1 MSVNSQADGVAQ
13 PASEPADLVV
23 DEVDAPAHH
32 DPWSSL
38 EAKVPTL
45 RSPTEVAAFVE
56 CVLVELRHEPV
67 AARYRTKQTQG
78 GVETIWCRT
87 EHTGLSVDAEYV
99 QLRDDPRNGVD
110 IEPCSRA
117 TVREA
122 LCECL
127 DHEEL
132 GRVDVQPLAA
142 ITLGDQR

>member
-1 MSVNSQADGVAQ
+1 MSINNPADGIAR

-23 DEVDAPAHH
+23 DEVDAPAHRES
-32 DPWSSL
+32 WQSL
-38 EAKVPTL
+38 DAEVPTL
-45 RSPTEVAAFVE
+45 RSPAEVAAFVE

-67 AARYRTKQTQG
+67 AARYRTNHAQG

-87 EHTGLSVDAEYV
+87 EHTGLTVDAAYV
-99 QLRDDPRNGVD
+99 QLRNDLRNGVD

-117 TVREA
+117 TVREG

-142 ITLGDQR
+142 ISLEGQ